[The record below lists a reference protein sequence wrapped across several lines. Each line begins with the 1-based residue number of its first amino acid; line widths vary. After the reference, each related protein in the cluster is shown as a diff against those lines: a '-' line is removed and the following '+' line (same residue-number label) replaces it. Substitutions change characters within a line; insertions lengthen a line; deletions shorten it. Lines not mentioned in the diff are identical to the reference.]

1 MQEKIRPGYKQTEV
15 GVLPEDWR
23 VISIRRV
30 VDRVRLGG
38 NYPNVNALASRPLIK
53 MGNMGRGFIVPDP
66 VEYIPDYVKVDGEHR
81 LRPGDVI
88 FNTRNTLDL
97 VGKVC
102 VWRGELEN
110 AYYNSNILRL
120 EFDAAVISSPY
131 FVNYQ
136 LNSED
141 SVRRLREIATGTTSV
156 AAIYTRDFLE
166 FLLPIPPRVEQ
177 RAIAEALSDADARIA
192 ALEALIAKK
201 RDLKQA
207 AMQQLLTGKTRLPGF
222 SGDWEAKRLG
232 DLGSTYGGLTGK
244 SKVDFGHGSAK
255 YIPFMNVM
263 TNVVVDLNSLEKV
276 DVSPGESQN
285 QARAGDLF
293 FNGSS
298 ETPEEVGMC
307 ALLAENVEDLYL
319 NSFCFGFRLKPDAAA
334 NGLFLAGYFRSQQG
348 RDLLASLAQGATRYN
363 LSKRALLKVEFACPS
378 LDEQIAI
385 AEILSDMDAE
395 IAALDAEAEKARTIK
410 QGMMQNLLTGKVR
423 LV

>member
-1 MQEKIRPGYKQTEV
+1 MQEKIRPGYRQTDV
-15 GVLPEDWR
+15 GVIPEDWDVVPIGGLGEVR
-23 VISIRRV
+23 TGGTPPTNRRELYGGGYLFV
-30 VDRVRLGG
+30 SPADIGANKYINRTEKTLSLEGFRSSRIFPAGSSLFVCIGSTIGKVGLAAVDLCSNQQINSVS
-38 NYPNVNALASRPLIK
+38 PEANVDSEFLFYSLVHASPRIAALAGEQAVPIINKSAFSANLIA
-53 MGNMGRGFIVPDP
+53 
-66 VEYIPDYVKVDGEHR
+66 
-81 LRPGDVI
+81 LPGKD
-88 FNTRNTLDL
+88 
-97 VGKVC
+97 
-102 VWRGELEN
+102 
-110 AYYNSNILRL
+110 
-120 EFDAAVISSPY
+120 
-131 FVNYQ
+131 
-136 LNSED
+136 
-141 SVRRLREIATGTTSV
+141 
-156 AAIYTRDFLE
+156 
-166 FLLPIPPRVEQ
+166 EQ
-177 RAIAEALSDADARIA
+177 RAIAEALSDADARILT
-192 ALEALIAKK
+192 LETLIAKK

-207 AMQQLLTGKTRLPGF
+207 SMQQLLTGKTRLPGF

-276 DVSPGESQN
+276 DVRPGESQN

-319 NSFCFGFRLKPDAAA
+319 NSFCFGFRLKSDAAA

-378 LDEQIAI
+378 LDEQVAI

-395 IAALDAEAEKARTIK
+395 IAALEAEAEKARGIK